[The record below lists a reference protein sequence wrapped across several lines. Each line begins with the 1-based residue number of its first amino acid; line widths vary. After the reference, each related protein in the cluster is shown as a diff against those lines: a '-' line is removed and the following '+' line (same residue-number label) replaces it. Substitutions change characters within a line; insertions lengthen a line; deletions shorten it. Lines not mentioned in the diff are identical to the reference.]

1 MSRFLL
7 IVTIVLFTSLP
18 ACRSDDAIVG
28 TWTRRADSGEVVRYT
43 FRSDGTVRIVAIS
56 PLGDARGYSASFS
69 LSGDTLLT
77 LSDDQ
82 GTEEIPLEIRGDTL
96 VLFDHEAGMTSRL
109 TRVHG
114 DQRIE

>member
-1 MSRFLL
+1 M
-7 IVTIVLFTSLP
+7 
-18 ACRSDDAIVG
+18 G